1 MFKLKK
7 KILLMATVV
16 VVGAIGLVGC
26 NNKNVTNTA
35 EGEEFKVTLILDAG
49 GVNDQSFNESAWKG
63 ATEAEKEYDGVKV
76 SYLES
81 NSEADFLSNVEIAV
95 DNDSDLI
102 IGIGYNL
109 TDTIGEAA
117 EIYPEQKF
125 AIVDGNYDNIP
136 ENVQPILF
144 NEEEAG
150 YAAGLISAKM
160 TKTKKVAFV
169 GGYEIP
175 SVTNFLVGYEKA
187 LKEVDPEIKVLTQ
200 YANSFTDAAKGKS
213 IAQLVASNGADI
225 IFSAGGGV
233 NTGVFEAC
241 KELDIKA
248 VGVDMPSSHISPE
261 VIITSAL
268 KNVGTGIKDT
278 IKDLV
283 DGNFKGGEA
292 KIFNL
297 ENGGVGYEET
307 ALIPSDVKAFV
318 DEKINNK

>member
-1 MFKLKK
+1 MFKLRK
-7 KILLMATVV
+7 KILTMATVIL
-16 VVGAIGLVGC
+16 VGAVGLVGC
-26 NNKNVTNTA
+26 NNKEDVKVA
-35 EGEEFKVTLILDAG
+35 GDEKFKITLILDAG

-63 ATEAEKEYDGVKV
+63 AKEAEKEYEGVEV

-81 NSEADFLSNVEIAV
+81 NGDADFLPNVETAI
-95 DNDSDLI
+95 DNESDLI
-102 IGIGYNL
+102 IGVGFNL
-109 TDTIGEAA
+109 TETIGEAA
-117 EIYPEQKF
+117 ERYPEQKF
-125 AIVDGNYDNIP
+125 AIVDGNYDEIAPNL
-136 ENVQPILF
+136 QPILF

-160 TKTKKVAFV
+160 TNTKKVAFV

-187 LKEVDPEIKVLTQ
+187 LKEIDPEIKLLTQ

-233 NTGVFEAC
+233 NAGVFEAC
-241 KELDIKA
+241 KELNIKA
-248 VGVDMPSSHISPE
+248 VGVDMPSNYISPE
-261 VIITSAL
+261 TIITSAL
-268 KNVGTGIKDT
+268 KNVGTGVKAT

-307 ALIPSDVKAFV
+307 ALIPEDVKAFV
-318 DEKINNK
+318 NDKINNK